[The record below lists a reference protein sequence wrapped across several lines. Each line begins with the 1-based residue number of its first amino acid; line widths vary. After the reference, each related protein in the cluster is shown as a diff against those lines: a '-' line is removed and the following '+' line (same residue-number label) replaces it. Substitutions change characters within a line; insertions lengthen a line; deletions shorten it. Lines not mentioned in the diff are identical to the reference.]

1 MTYIRPSTDT
11 VLEYDDATK
20 RSIYYDRKQAEI
32 RLTEI
37 ATELAEIPLEPD
49 DKTLLVWA
57 KENYPAMDYSAKRDS
72 LLTQQA
78 KLNDVLAVKELAA
91 QVAPK

>member
-20 RSIYYDRKQAEI
+20 RSIYYDRNQAEI

-37 ATELAEIPLEPD
+37 AAELAEIPLEPD
-49 DKTLLVWA
+49 DAKLLAWA
-57 KENYPAMDYSAKRDS
+57 KKNYPAMDYSAKRDS
-72 LLTQQA
+72 LLAQQD
-78 KLNDVLAVKELAA
+78 KLTAVLAVKELKA